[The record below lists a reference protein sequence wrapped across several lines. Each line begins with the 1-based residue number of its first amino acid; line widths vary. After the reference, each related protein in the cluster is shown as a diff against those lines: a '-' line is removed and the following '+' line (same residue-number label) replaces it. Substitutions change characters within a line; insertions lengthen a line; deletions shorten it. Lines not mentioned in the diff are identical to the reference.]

1 MLFGFERRACD
12 TNQILRFSLLD
23 YRWERVKCVGD
34 KERIHQGNVDQF
46 KPSNQ
51 FGPSGR
57 PDGTGIHDKPLARN
71 KHGCFHYKDE
81 IIVFGGFGPR
91 AANQFADSSEINDDG
106 QGLDPRSNQI
116 ASGRS
121 DGRTVR

>member
-1 MLFGFERRACD
+1 M
-12 TNQILRFSLLD
+12 
-23 YRWERVKCVGD
+23 
-34 KERIHQGNVDQF
+34 DQL
-46 KPSNQ
+46 KQSNW

-57 PDGTGIHDKPLARN
+57 PDGTEIHDKPLARN